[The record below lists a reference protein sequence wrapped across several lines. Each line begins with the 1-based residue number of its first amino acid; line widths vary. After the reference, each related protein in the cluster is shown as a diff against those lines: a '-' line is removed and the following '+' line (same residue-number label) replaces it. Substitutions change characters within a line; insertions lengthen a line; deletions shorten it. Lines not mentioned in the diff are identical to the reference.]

1 MENTYF
7 VVQCNPKNDTY
18 NYAFFKIKCKND
30 SKMAIKYK
38 IRLRDLKVEYLK
50 EYISPIFNFL
60 KPKKK
65 ITNISELKNFIQRKS
80 AWVSQETL
88 YGYLKTRMGAKYI
101 LMFEDEIFLGSI
113 NKAKWNIFAV
123 ALQDL
128 TFYCLSYL
136 KNNSNFDETL
146 SAKNIHEEILDE
158 EIKNEMPNNII
169 ESSKKQFNERLEKI
183 DWQKYYLNLPF
194 NESALALYE
203 WSPIAEELKSL
214 DRKIVLNSMILK
226 WDNVKKEFINLI
238 NF

>member
-1 MENTYF
+1 
-7 VVQCNPKNDTY
+7 
-18 NYAFFKIKCKND
+18 
-30 SKMAIKYK
+30 MAIKYK
-38 IRLRDLKVEYLK
+38 VKLRDLKLEYLK
-50 EYISPIFNFL
+50 EYVAPIFNFL

-80 AWVSQETL
+80 AWVTQETL

-101 LMFEDEIFLGSI
+101 LMFDDEIFLGSI
-113 NKAKWNIFAV
+113 NKAKWNIYTV

-136 KNNSNFDETL
+136 KSNSNFNDTSKANEIY
-146 SAKNIHEEILDE
+146 NEILNDE
-158 EIKNEMPNNII
+158 AKNEMPNDII
-169 ESSKKQFNERLEKI
+169 ESSKKKFNERLEKI

-203 WSPIAEELKSL
+203 WSPVAEELKSL
-214 DRKIVLNSMILK
+214 DKKIVLNSMILK
-226 WDNVKKEFINLI
+226 WDNIKKEFIKLI

>member
-1 MENTYF
+1 
-7 VVQCNPKNDTY
+7 
-18 NYAFFKIKCKND
+18 
-30 SKMAIKYK
+30 MAIKYK
-38 IRLRDLKVEYLK
+38 TKLRDLKLEYLK
-50 EYISPIFNFL
+50 EYIAPLFNFL

-101 LMFEDEIFLGSI
+101 LMFDDEIFLGSI

-136 KNNSNFDETL
+136 KNKSNIDCTL
-146 SAKNIHEEILDE
+146 KAKDIYIEILNE
-158 EIKNEMPNNII
+158 EKNNQMPNDLI
-169 ESSKKQFNERLEKI
+169 ESSTKKFKERIEKI
-183 DWQKYYLNLPF
+183 DWHKYYLNLPF

-203 WSPIAEELKSL
+203 WSPIADELKTL
-214 DRKIVLNSMILK
+214 DKKIVLNSMILK
-226 WDNVKKEFINLI
+226 WDIIKKEFSQLL